1 VEEDTMLNQCSV
13 RRPYRGYGVFVQVAE
28 LESTSFNGTERR
40 YTVSWTV
47 NSREGLL
54 ATNTIASFP
63 EPVKFLSVDEAVD
76 FGEGRAQT
84 FIDAMASAGKKAV
97 LQN

>member
-1 VEEDTMLNQCSV
+1 MLNQCSV
-13 RRPYRGYGVFVQVAE
+13 RRPYRGYGLFVQVAE

-63 EPVKFLSVDEAVD
+63 EPLKFLSVDEAVD